1 MSEDV
6 IYPEEFLIGS
16 EKKCSENYTS
26 PPPFQDPLWN
36 PSLYL
41 HNKQKWSPIFR
52 MFGAVINIILNIIL
66 IPIYGIEGA
75 AIATAVSYGLMFLFL
90 FYKNQ
95 TWLPI
100 KLAWNDIILLTLV
113 ISISIISFMY
123 NMQGQY
129 SIMGLVLL
137 YICFLL
143 YKHGIKSLVSL
154 FK

>member
-1 MSEDV
+1 M
-6 IYPEEFLIGS
+6 
-16 EKKCSENYTS
+16 
-26 PPPFQDPLWN
+26 
-36 PSLYL
+36 
-41 HNKQKWSPIFR
+41 
-52 MFGAVINIILNIIL
+52 NIILNIIL

-95 TWLPI
+95 TWMPI
-100 KLAWNDIILLTLV
+100 KLVWNEIILLALV
-113 ISISIISFMY
+113 IIMSVFSFMY

-129 SIMGLVLL
+129 YIMVAVLL

-143 YKHGIKSLVSL
+143 YKHGIKILVSL